1 MALEK
6 PLEES
11 TKHALTRSY
20 TASKSLIFV
29 IDDLLNLTG
38 NTTGSIA
45 PVSNP
50 FDLNSCLEEAL
61 DPLKRLAGEKDIE
74 VLTTPYSGSHRYFL
88 GDPPSLQR
96 AVSILVEN
104 AIQHTCGGKL
114 KVEWSELQIKK
125 PKTSMMRIAVTD
137 YGPGLSEREL
147 DDMFQ
152 EFEQVPDEDF
162 DESSGAT
169 MAPREKVLR
178 VGVGLAFVARYV
190 KQRSGQLKVTST
202 RGRGSTFAM
211 EVPFA
216 VASRAPSLAS
226 RRDASPLPVLPMPDP
241 PVMDPGD
248 GTTQV
253 HGTTPSASSALQL
266 SPPIVAPTPNMSP
279 MESVNTSAA
288 PRLNILVADD
298 NNVNVQILERRLSRL
313 GHRVLIARDGQDCF
327 NIFTQNQAIVDI
339 VLMDLMVSNPL
350 PCFFSFIRKLIK
362 PCTNVFQSQMPVVS
376 GWESARLIREQ
387 EETHPLPTRAV
398 QSCGRTPIFA
408 VSGNLRRT
416 DIEHSAEA
424 GFDGFIPKPIDMK
437 RLANCI
443 AGALDETSRAL
454 EVYNTAHFE
463 LGGWFLQRPTEQAP
477 PVSSQEPVVEIQ
489 ADPAAVLDS
498 PSAKTPTAEFVSEAG
513 RESSAQSTT
522 TSEVVE
528 GPVVDMNGEVDEL
541 AGLVNG
547 QLEDPVPEE
556 EL

>member
-1 MALEK
+1 
-6 PLEES
+6 
-11 TKHALTRSY
+11 
-20 TASKSLIFV
+20 
-29 IDDLLNLTG
+29 
-38 NTTGSIA
+38 
-45 PVSNP
+45 
-50 FDLNSCLEEAL
+50 
-61 DPLKRLAGEKDIE
+61 
-74 VLTTPYSGSHRYFL
+74 
-88 GDPPSLQR
+88 
-96 AVSILVEN
+96 
-104 AIQHTCGGKL
+104 
-114 KVEWSELQIKK
+114 
-125 PKTSMMRIAVTD
+125 
-137 YGPGLSEREL
+137 
-147 DDMFQ
+147 
-152 EFEQVPDEDF
+152 
-162 DESSGAT
+162 
-169 MAPREKVLR
+169 
-178 VGVGLAFVARYV
+178 
-190 KQRSGQLKVTST
+190 
-202 RGRGSTFAM
+202 
-211 EVPFA
+211 
-216 VASRAPSLAS
+216 
-226 RRDASPLPVLPMPDP
+226 
-241 PVMDPGD
+241 
-248 GTTQV
+248 
-253 HGTTPSASSALQL
+253 
-266 SPPIVAPTPNMSP
+266 
-279 MESVNTSAA
+279 
-288 PRLNILVADD
+288 
-298 NNVNVQILERRLSRL
+298 
-313 GHRVLIARDGQDCF
+313 
-327 NIFTQNQAIVDI
+327 
-339 VLMDLMVSNPL
+339 
-350 PCFFSFIRKLIK
+350 
-362 PCTNVFQSQMPVVS
+362 MPVVS

-547 QLEDPVPEE
+547 QPEDPVPEE